1 METNTIFHMDC
12 LEGMKNIPSGSVD
25 LIITD
30 LPYGVTRNK
39 WDSVLPLDQLW
50 KQYKRI
56 IKKNGAIILF
66 GSGMF
71 TADLMESNRAM
82 WRYNLIY
89 QKTSPTGFLNAKR
102 MPMRCHED
110 ICVFCKKLPTYN
122 PQKTTGHI
130 RKISTVKQRKIHTKT
145 TNYGDYKFHSYDS
158 TKRYP
163 QSVLTFKRDTQTSSI
178 HPTQKPV
185 ALIEYLI
192 KTYSNESDLVL
203 DSCMGSG
210 TTAIAAINTNRQYIG
225 FETDQDYYKKSME
238 RIRDHIKRD
247 VPKETV

>member
-110 ICVFCKKLPTYN
+110 ICVFCKNFQRTTHKR
-122 PQKTTGHI
+122 PQ
-130 RKISTVKQRKIHTKT
+130 
-145 TNYGDYKFHSYDS
+145 
-158 TKRYP
+158 
-163 QSVLTFKRDTQTSSI
+163 DT
-178 HPTQKPV
+178 
-185 ALIEYLI
+185 
-192 KTYSNESDLVL
+192 
-203 DSCMGSG
+203 
-210 TTAIAAINTNRQYIG
+210 
-225 FETDQDYYKKSME
+225 
-238 RIRDHIKRD
+238 
-247 VPKETV
+247 